1 MLKFGIR
8 QAGGCGRRP
17 KNAKPTPNP
26 TSRPKKS
33 PEGPPEAP
41 RGPPEAPRGPR
52 RRPEAPRRRP
62 ERPAGGLQSLKGA
75 PTQKCTAKTR
85 APEAP
90 ESPPKAPEAPGR
102 FRSSEGHDRKS
113 PQPFR
118 KILKRYRSA
127 RDKTLDQSQADKGGS
142 GNLGRQPETRKG
154 IKLGGCL
161 RKQGVGKRN
170 QHTSSWF
177 VAHERCAVA

>member
-1 MLKFGIR
+1 MD
-8 QAGGCGRRP
+8 GGQKTRNP
-17 KNAKPTPNP
+17 LPNP
-26 TSRPKKS
+26 TSRPKKK
-33 PEGPPEAP
+33 PRGPPRPPGGAPRPPEAP
-41 RGPPEAPRGPR
+41 GGT
-52 RRPEAPRRRP
+52 RRRP
-62 ERPAGGLQSLKGA
+62 ERPAGGLQRPQRRPK
-75 PTQKCTAKTR
+75 TRKCTAKTR

-90 ESPPKAPEAPGR
+90 ESPPAAPEAPGR

>member
-17 KNAKPTPNP
+17 KNAKPTTKPNVQ
-26 TSRPKKS
+26 TQKKS
-33 PEGPPEAP
+33 PEAP

-52 RRPEAPRRRP
+52 RRPE
-62 ERPAGGLQSLKGA
+62 RPAGRPPEASKA
-75 PTQKCTAKTR
+75 PQNPEVHRAKTR
-85 APEAP
+85 PEAP
-90 ESPPKAPEAPGR
+90 RKPPRGPGGHPDG

-127 RDKTLDQSQADKGGS
+127 RDKTLDQSQADKGGEWEFRAS
-142 GNLGRQPETRKG
+142 ARNPKRYKVGWMPCVSR
-154 IKLGGCL
+154 
-161 RKQGVGKRN
+161 GVGKRN

>member
-1 MLKFGIR
+1 MD
-8 QAGGCGRRP
+8 GGQKTRNP
-17 KNAKPTPNP
+17 LPNP

-33 PEGPPEAP
+33 PEAP

-62 ERPAGGLQSLKGA
+62 ERPAGGLKGA
-75 PTQKCTAKTR
+75 PKPKTR

-90 ESPPKAPEAPGR
+90 ESPPEAPEAPGR

-118 KILKRYRSA
+118 KILKGYRSA
-127 RDKTLDQSQADKGGS
+127 RDKTLDQSLADKGGS
-142 GNLGRQPETRKG
+142 GNLGRLARNPFLYKVGWMPGVSRGWERETNTPV
-154 IKLGGCL
+154 LGLL
-161 RKQGVGKRN
+161 RTRDAPW
-170 QHTSSWF
+170 HDMPPPP
-177 VAHERCAVA
+177 HP